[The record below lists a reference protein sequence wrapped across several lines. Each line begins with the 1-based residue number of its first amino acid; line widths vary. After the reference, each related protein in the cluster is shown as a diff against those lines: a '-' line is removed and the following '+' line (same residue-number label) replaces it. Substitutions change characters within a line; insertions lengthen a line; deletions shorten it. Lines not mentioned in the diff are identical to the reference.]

1 MTNLDMFH
9 NSSADVIADWL
20 SGFTIDILT
29 INGIKNPELSETFKD
44 DVLKWLNSEA
54 IIKETTNE
62 T

>member
-9 NSSADVIADWL
+9 ISSADVIADWI
-20 SGFTIDILT
+20 SGFTIDILA
-29 INGIKNPELSETFKD
+29 INGVKNQELSETFKD

>member
-20 SGFTIDILT
+20 SGFTIDILK
-29 INGIKNPELSETFKD
+29 INGVKNPELSETFKD

-54 IIKETTNE
+54 IIKETSNE